1 MIPLSFKFQPNLW
14 NALGV
19 PETHKVYPK
28 SQITLSKTG
37 KTIGQRFYDLKQK
50 GLKYDPLAISYK
62 KRLPD
67 DLSDTSSGG
76 SSRLSLAKKWVRSSA
91 SGDISTLSIC

>member
-1 MIPLSFKFQPNLW
+1 MECTRCTRDPQSLP
-14 NALGV
+14 
-19 PETHKVYPK
+19 
-28 SQITLSKTG
+28 QITLSKTR

-76 SSRLSLAKKWVRSSA
+76 SSQLSLAKKWVRSSA
-91 SGDISTLSIC
+91 SGDIISTLSIC